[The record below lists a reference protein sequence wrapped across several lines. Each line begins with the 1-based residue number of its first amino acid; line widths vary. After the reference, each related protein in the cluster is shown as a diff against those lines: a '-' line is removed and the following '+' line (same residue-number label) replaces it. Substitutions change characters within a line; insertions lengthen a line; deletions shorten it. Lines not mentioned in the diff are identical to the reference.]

1 MENLDFLVSS
11 INKQDNISL
20 FNYYKKINRK
30 IHYSSHESFVN
41 EIINKANSEND
52 STKIVD
58 LFILTFMSRDCR
70 NGKGEKLSFYRIINI
85 LYSKFPKTTISLIE
99 CIPYYGYWKDLFLLI
114 DEIKKN
120 PIIDVD
126 YRNLENKIYK
136 VYCLQLL
143 EDYTKYKSSIN
154 DISLAA
160 KFAPREGK
168 IFDKKYNSVSKI
180 IKILFP
186 EIVGPHLRTSS
197 KQEIKNEWN
206 KAKRIYS
213 SIITT
218 LSTVL
223 DVAEIKICSGNFKNI
238 NFEKIPVKCLSNNLT
253 AFKGIYN
260 CHLKK
265 YEKPLHIKNLEKYFE
280 NKIKK
285 PRFPHEIIQDFFS
298 PKILKKK
305 DEMFIKAEWHQLIN
319 EVKKSFVY
327 LSNKYKIFLDKTF
340 TFYNAN
346 SMDEESF
353 ETAFGFATLMSYLNT
368 RKGDINDNINQLR
381 KLSMSSDKSN
391 NFKYE
396 YYELKCLEYR
406 HVTKRCNTTN
416 LKELKSLIKNTSFDY
431 KLNINE
437 LFNDIISENSV
448 FYKYP
453 IKDLIIFTSE
463 SYNNLLNKK
472 MILNDYMNKLPNAT
486 IPKIIFWD
494 ISSNID
500 SFPKETDQKHIYEM
514 SGKSPDFLQN
524 LLDIDMQQNSNG
536 FKKKKMSF
544 DEFKNKIADSRYDSI
559 RAKLALSNEGILENF
574 ANSNPNDALLFE

>member
-1 MENLDFLVSS
+1 MQNLDFLVKS
-11 INKQDNISL
+11 IKKQDNISL
-20 FNYYKKINRK
+20 FNYYKKIDRK
-30 IHYSSHESFVN
+30 LHFSNHDFIIN
-41 EIINKANSEND
+41 EIINKANLENNP
-52 STKIVD
+52 KNIID
-58 LFILTFMSRDCR
+58 LFIITFMSRDYR
-70 NGKGEKLSFYRIINI
+70 NGKGEKLSFYRIVNI
-85 LYSKFPKTTISLIE
+85 LYSKFPETTISLIE
-99 CIPYYGYWKDLFLLI
+99 CIPIYGYWKDLLLLI
-114 DEIKKN
+114 DETKKN

-143 EDYTKYKSSIN
+143 EDYAKYKSNLN

-168 IFDKKYNSVSKI
+168 SFDKKYNSVSKI

-186 EIVGPHLRTSS
+186 EIVGPHLRGSS

-213 SIITT
+213 NIITN

-223 DVAEIKICSGNFKNI
+223 DVAEIKICSGKFKNI
-238 NFEKIPVKCLSNNLT
+238 NFEKIPVKCLFNNLT
-253 AFKGIYN
+253 AFKGTYN

-280 NKIKK
+280 RKIKK

-298 PKILKKK
+298 EKILKKK
-305 DEMFIKAEWHQLIN
+305 DEIFIKAEWQHLIN

-327 LSNKYKIFLDKTF
+327 LSNKNKIFLDKTF
-340 TFYNAN
+340 TFYNAAI
-346 SMDEESF
+346 MDEESYD
-353 ETAFGFATLMSYLNT
+353 TAFGFATLMSYLNT
-368 RKGDINDNINQLR
+368 RTQNINDNIDRLR
-381 KLSMSSDKSN
+381 KLQMAPNKSN
-391 NFKYE
+391 KFKYE

-406 HVTKRCNTTN
+406 HVTSMRANIAK
-416 LKELKSLIKNTSFDY
+416 LKELKSLIRTTFDY
-431 KLNINE
+431 KINIYE
-437 LFNDIISENSV
+437 LFNDIISENRV

-500 SFPKETDQKHIYEM
+500 SFPKETGQKHIYEM
-514 SGKSPDFLQN
+514 SGKSPEFLQN
-524 LLDIDMQQNSNG
+524 LLDIDIQQNSNG
-536 FKKKKMSF
+536 FKNKISYN
-544 DEFKNKIADSRYDSI
+544 EFQNKIADSRYDSI

-574 ANSNPNDALLFE
+574 ANSDPNDALLFE

>member
-1 MENLDFLVSS
+1 MQNLDFLVKS
-11 INKQDNISL
+11 IKKQDNISL
-20 FNYYKKINRK
+20 FNYYKKIDRK
-30 IHYSSHESFVN
+30 LHFSNHDFIIN
-41 EIINKANSEND
+41 EIINKANLENNP
-52 STKIVD
+52 KNIID
-58 LFILTFMSRDCR
+58 LFIITFMSRDYR
-70 NGKGEKLSFYRIINI
+70 NGKGEKSSFYRIVNI
-85 LYSKFPKTTISLIE
+85 LYSKFPETTISLIE
-99 CIPYYGYWKDLFLLI
+99 CIPIYGYWKDLLLLI
-114 DEIKKN
+114 DETKKN

-143 EDYTKYKSSIN
+143 EDYAKYKSNLN

-168 IFDKKYNSVSKI
+168 SFDKKYNSVSKI

-186 EIVGPHLRTSS
+186 EIVGPHLRGSS

-213 SIITT
+213 NIITN

-223 DVAEIKICSGNFKNI
+223 DVAEIKICSGKFKNI
-238 NFEKIPVKCLSNNLT
+238 NFEKIPVKCLFNNLT
-253 AFKGIYN
+253 AFKGTYN

-280 NKIKK
+280 RKIKK

-298 PKILKKK
+298 EKILKKK
-305 DEMFIKAEWHQLIN
+305 DEIFIKAEWQHLIN

-327 LSNKYKIFLDKTF
+327 LSNKNKIFLDKTF
-340 TFYNAN
+340 TFYNAAI
-346 SMDEESF
+346 MDEESYD
-353 ETAFGFATLMSYLNT
+353 TAFGFATLISYLNT
-368 RKGDINDNINQLR
+368 RTQNINDNIDRLR
-381 KLSMSSDKSN
+381 KLQMAPNKSN
-391 NFKYE
+391 KFKYE

-406 HVTKRCNTTN
+406 HVTSMRANIAK
-416 LKELKSLIKNTSFDY
+416 LKELKSLIRTTFDY
-431 KLNINE
+431 KINIYE
-437 LFNDIISENSV
+437 LFNDIISENRV

-500 SFPKETDQKHIYEM
+500 SFPKETGQKHIYEM
-514 SGKSPDFLQN
+514 SGKSPEFLQN
-524 LLDIDMQQNSNG
+524 LLDIDIQQNSNG
-536 FKKKKMSF
+536 FKNKISYN
-544 DEFKNKIADSRYDSI
+544 EFQNKIADSRYDSI

-574 ANSNPNDALLFE
+574 ANSDPNDALLFE